1 MRYCGKC
8 GTPLDEQTGTCPK
21 CGTAET
27 GQTRPISFSVWN
39 MAFVTDWVAIAIS
52 LLLAAWVWS
61 LQSELPSW
69 LFSEEKMVLKFL
81 AFVLVIDVPLHVW
94 NMMQRK
100 KVCVRL
106 DQTGISGIW
115 IRKQF
120 LMVQT
125 QPFELPY
132 SEIQD
137 TRVRGAGSGRL
148 NIKVQGKWVDLP
160 VDQGRQVKELIDQRR
175 Q

>member
-8 GTPLDEQTGTCPK
+8 GAPLDEQTGKCPN
-21 CGTAET
+21 CGVAEP
-27 GQTRPISFSVWN
+27 GQPRSMSFSVWN
-39 MAFVTDWVAIAIS
+39 AALVTDWVSIAIS

-81 AFVLVIDVPLHVW
+81 AFVLIIDVPLHVW
-94 NMMQRK
+94 NMVQKK

-106 DQTGISGIW
+106 DQTGMSGIW

-132 SEIQD
+132 SAIED
-137 TRVRGAGSGRL
+137 TRVRGAGGGRL
-148 NIKVQGKWVDLP
+148 GIKVQGKWVDLP

-175 Q
+175 K

>member
-8 GTPLDEQTGTCPK
+8 GTPLDEQTGKCPN
-21 CGTAET
+21 CGKTEAV
-27 GQTRPISFSVWN
+27 QPHSMSFSAWN
-39 MAFVTDWVAIAIS
+39 PALVTDFVFIAIS
-52 LLLAAWVWS
+52 ILAAAWVWS

-81 AFVLVIDVPLHVW
+81 AFLLVIDVPLHVW
-94 NMMQRK
+94 NLMQRK
-100 KVCVRL
+100 KVCVHL
-106 DQTGISGIW
+106 NESGISGIW

-132 SEIQD
+132 SAIED

-175 Q
+175 K